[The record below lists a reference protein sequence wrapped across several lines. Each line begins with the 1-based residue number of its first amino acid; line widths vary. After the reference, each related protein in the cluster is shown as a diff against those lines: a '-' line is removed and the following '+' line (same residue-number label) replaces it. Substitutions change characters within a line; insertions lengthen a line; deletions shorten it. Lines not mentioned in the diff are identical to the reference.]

1 MRSKSPS
8 FDLRRHSGLGS
19 ETKACNDKDLDEA
32 IAIRQRFPAFRAGQ
46 RSLRRAARSRAANQ
60 EQTVSH
66 GSLNVRALRSRVSP
80 QLELDLSGGA
90 AGGAREWFAATPDGS
105 VHFDNPYRHEYGCIL
120 ASLIRVVRDIT
131 LAEDALQ
138 DGSFS
143 LAT

>member
-1 MRSKSPS
+1 MRRLRFAKGSPPS
-8 FDLRRHSGLGS
+8 VPGNG
-19 ETKACNDKDLDEA
+19 
-32 IAIRQRFPAFRAGQ
+32 
-46 RSLRRAARSRAANQ
+46 SLRRAARSRAANQ

-66 GSLNVRALRSRVSP
+66 DSLNVRALRSRVSP

-90 AGGAREWFAATPDGS
+90 AGGARKWFAATPDGS
-105 VHFDNPYRHEYGCIL
+105 VHFDNPLRHEYGCIL

>member
-1 MRSKSPS
+1 VEVRPVVPGN
-8 FDLRRHSGLGS
+8 GL
-19 ETKACNDKDLDEA
+19 L
-32 IAIRQRFPAFRAGQ
+32 Q
-46 RSLRRAARSRAANQ
+46 
-60 EQTVSH
+60 
-66 GSLNVRALRSRVSP
+66 
-80 QLELDLSGGA
+80 
-90 AGGAREWFAATPDGS
+90 TPDGS